1 MPTTWRWSYTGSNIV
16 ADVSY
21 DIFTSNSPDGSLAYE
36 IMIWLAA
43 LGGAGPISSTGKP
56 VATVEI
62 AGTTWDLFKGPNS
75 SWTVFSFVARTEQT
89 SFNADLLDFFEYLI
103 HYQGMP
109 AAQYMSG
116 IAAGTEPFSGS
127 NAQLTT
133 SEYVLSIH

>member
-1 MPTTWRWSYTGSNIV
+1 V
-16 ADVSY
+16 AY
-21 DIFTSNSPDGSLAYE
+21 DIFTSNSPGGPGAYE
-36 IMIWLAA
+36 IMIWVAA

-56 VATVEI
+56 VATVQI

-103 HYQGMP
+103 HNQGMP
-109 AAQYMSG
+109 STQYLSQ

-133 SEYVLSIH
+133 SDYVLSIS